1 MTYKE
6 IVDLIK
12 LINKTELTEVKIKDG
27 DFKLSIRNKDFQS
40 ASSGNVEY
48 TNAPIA
54 YQPITAPPAI
64 VQQVDSNDP
73 NVAGDTGNVPDLKPT
88 DEESEAG
95 NLIEVKSPIVGTFY
109 RSSSPDKPAYAKVGD
124 VIEIGHVVCI
134 VEAMK
139 LLMK

>member
-54 YQPITAPPAI
+54 YQPITAPAL
-64 VQQVDSNDP
+64 
-73 NVAGDTGNVPDLKPT
+73 AVPVICTVVGSTLSP
-88 DEESEAG
+88 
-95 NLIEVKSPIVGTFY
+95 VKSLPNTSTITAVLVGLPVEL
-109 RSSSPDKPAYAKVGD
+109 SSVATGT
-124 VIEIGHVVCI
+124 
-134 VEAMK
+134 
-139 LLMK
+139 